1 MVGIRAILLVFL
13 ALGVEG
19 VRTLA
24 SPQDCDASS
33 DVVVQGGSVVPVYYE
48 VIAGAKKMSAT
59 LFLQP
64 LIGFE
69 GVSVEASFATDTLAA
84 WFPTDHCC
92 AETPHDVTWIPL
104 KVEVEVV
111 RHYTRILPFYY
122 LQYMMDFGGC
132 VKKCEK
138 NWDFKLDVVGNLK
151 VVAHGSSRWKCSS
164 PPDAC
169 LTSCS
174 NTTITTCQEPS
185 RQLTV
190 NSSSL
195 SFPCNAT
202 PSPAPKPTLTT
213 ITPTR
218 TVTPTSPALSFAAV
232 TTDDKYHTSLPSTL
246 MVTVSQ
252 VLVVVDIVVVVAVLV
267 ALFPEM
273 RRSRVL
279 RLRRLP
285 APLPSPSRQQHQ
297 SSVHVSM
304 NSLYESFSS
313 PSESRHQQ

>member
-1 MVGIRAILLVFL
+1 MVGIRAVLLVFL

-69 GVSVEASFATDTLAA
+69 GVSVEANYKTDTLAA
-84 WFPTDHCC
+84 WFSTHQCC
-92 AETPHDVTWIPL
+92 SGTPHDVTWIPL

-111 RHYTRILPFYY
+111 WHYFPPFYY
-122 LQYMMDFGGC
+122 LHYMMDFGGC

-138 NWDFKLDVVGNLK
+138 NYCGYAWDVDVVKSLK
-151 VVAHGSSRWKCSS
+151 VVAHGSSRWKCGS
-164 PPDAC
+164 PPDTC

-174 NTTITTCQEPS
+174 TTTTTTTTSCQEPS
-185 RQLTV
+185 RQRSV
-190 NSSSL
+190 NSTSL
-195 SFPCNAT
+195 SSPCNAT
-202 PSPAPKPTLTT
+202 PSLTA
-213 ITPTR
+213 TPTPFV
-218 TVTPTSPALSFAAV
+218 TATTVVTPTPQPLSEWVFVLPPVAV
-232 TTDDKYHTSLPSTL
+232 G
-246 MVTVSQ
+246 
-252 VLVVVDIVVVVAVLV
+252 IVIIVAVL
-267 ALFPEM
+267 ASLIPEM
-273 RRSRVL
+273 RQLACRVL

-297 SSVHVSM
+297 SSVPVSM